1 MRIGIVGGTGKEGR
15 GLALRWAKAGHAV
28 TVGSRDAARGAEAA
42 QELAAQ
48 AQAPIGGGDNFQACK
63 DAEVVILSVPYGAHA
78 STLRELAPHLSGR
91 LLVDITVPLVPP
103 KVSRVQLPAGQSA
116 ALEAR
121 AMVGDD
127 VRVVAAFHHVG
138 AHHLVDLDHGL
149 ETDVLVCGDDPDARE
164 VVIGLAKDL
173 GARGLDA
180 GVLENAVALESLT
193 PVLIHMNRRYKS
205 PGAGIRITGLGEI

>member
-48 AQAPIGGGDNFQACK
+48 AQVPIGGGDNFQACQ
-63 DAEVVILSVPYGAHA
+63 DAEVVVLSVPYGAHA
-78 STLRELAPHLSGR
+78 STLTELLPYLGGR

-103 KVSRVQLPAGQSA
+103 KVSRVQLPTGHAA

-121 AMVGDD
+121 AMVGAD

-149 ETDVLVCGDDPDARE
+149 DTDVLVCGDDPEARE
-164 VVIGLAKDL
+164 LVISLARDL

-205 PGAGIRITGLGEI
+205 PGAGIRITGLGEV

>member
-48 AQAPIGGGDNFQACK
+48 AQVPIGGGGNVRACEN
-63 DAEVVILSVPYGAHA
+63 AEVVVLSVPYGAHA
-78 STLRELAPHLSGR
+78 STLTELLPYLAGR

-103 KVSRVQLPAGQSA
+103 KVSRVQLPAGQAA

-121 AMVGDD
+121 AMVGAD
-127 VRVVAAFHHVG
+127 VRVVAALHHVG
-138 AHHLVDLDHGL
+138 AHHLADLDHGL
-149 ETDVLVCGDDPDARE
+149 ETDVLVCGDDPEARE

-205 PGAGIRITGLGEI
+205 PGAGIRITGLGEV